1 MKKYL
6 AYKIVLCI
14 AGIIAMGIGGAI
26 LISPIDFYAS
36 NQIDIGNNASLLSE
50 IRAPA
55 GALLACGILII
66 SGVFVSKLTYTS
78 LIVSSLV
85 YLSYGI
91 SRIIGIGIDGMP
103 GDSLVYAAV
112 FEVFIGLVCM
122 FFLFKY
128 THQQ

>member
-1 MKKYL
+1 MKGPIV
-6 AYKIVLCI
+6 YKIVLCI
-14 AGIIAMGIGGAI
+14 AGIIAIGIGGAI
-26 LISPIDFYAS
+26 LISPIDFFAS

-55 GALLACGILII
+55 GALLACGILIL

-91 SRIIGIGIDGMP
+91 SRIIGIKIDGMP
-103 GDSLVYAAV
+103 SDSLVYAAV
-112 FEVFIGLVCM
+112 FEIFIGLVCM
-122 FFLFKY
+122 FFLLKY
-128 THQQ
+128 THKQ

>member
-1 MKKYL
+1 MKGSIF
-6 AYKIVLCI
+6 YKIVLCI
-14 AGIIAMGIGGAI
+14 AGIIVIGIGGAI
-26 LISPIDFYAS
+26 LISPIDFFAS

-55 GALLACGILII
+55 GALLACGILIL

-103 GDSLVYAAV
+103 SDSLVYAAV
-112 FEVFIGLVCM
+112 FEIFIGLVCM
-122 FFLFKY
+122 FFLLKY
-128 THQQ
+128 THKQ